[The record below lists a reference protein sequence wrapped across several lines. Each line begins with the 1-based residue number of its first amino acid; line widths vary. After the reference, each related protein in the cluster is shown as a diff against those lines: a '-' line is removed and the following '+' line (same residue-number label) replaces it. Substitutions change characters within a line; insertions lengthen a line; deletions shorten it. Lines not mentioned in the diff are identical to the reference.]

1 MSKLKESKMDSRSL
15 EKRLSSVRETSEEI
29 QTLSRWC
36 LQHKNHHHSIIQ
48 AWSRSLR
55 KAKVPHRLT
64 LFYICNDIVQNAR
77 RKKIPDMVQH
87 FATAIKEAAPLV
99 RDEKIRPKIIRI
111 FNIWEERG
119 IYDAKLI
126 AEFTEIV
133 ENVGTVN
140 ASENEIV
147 LSSFQPVQL
156 VEGIRTVVAL
166 EKSTESLRNDL
177 RNQDFSLTDDEI
189 NQLRQTVKE
198 RGTSRERMEEFEEA
212 VVALECYLASVQK
225 EIEERTQV
233 VTLLEQ
239 AEIFYE
245 TQRGEAKMVANAYK
259 SFGNRVKTLKT
270 KLLEKIKSLPD
281 PSPVPSPTPDAPSPE
296 NSDDEDLSLPDAA
309 QPGVNSFMNSS
320 AFAEFAKDALNS
332 SGNLDSRLSALHRND
347 ESPLKRMPEM
357 SMSAVLEMEIK
368 DVDSSKE
375 NMSDDDI
382 VEIPQREF
390 PARDSMER
398 EVARKSASALR
409 ESSERRRSSESREF
423 GRMKDF
429 DESRERS
436 EGRDSRDH
444 KSSSRWDVKD
454 NRGLKDLDI
463 RRDNHDM
470 SSSSRRDSQER
481 KDIRDDWEWE
491 RDIDHREYSSRERRS
506 SRSSRDSRDSHDT
519 GAGESRDN
527 YRSSSWDHVGSD
539 RDYPHKSR
547 ERDFSHTLNS
557 SYDTSLQIPKDLK
570 PMSAAELLDTF
581 GKVFS
586 KSLNSGSSVTS
597 PSPFEPVKAPTTPVV
612 QPPMPDLSRP
622 PPSLSIPLPPSN
634 PPATESP
641 TPFSSTPSGSG
652 SQTPYTPTKPLYQ
665 PPPYTPEST
674 NKPSYCPPLPPPPP
688 PPPPPV
694 TTSSGGTVTESL
706 PFPPFDTGTAPTWIP
721 PPPPPPPPP
730 ELAENEISSTG
741 ADYDTGGRSFGPSW
755 SDYDDESDDRNWGEP
770 PGNEELEALNSDT
783 PSSPPPYEKGFVGS
797 LAPPP
802 LPPSFCGPRSNLREI
817 ASEDHRTNLVSIQ
830 PNTVDSDYRCYN
842 YRSLSE
848 EPKPAQAPVP
858 SIKSLFSSEM
868 DQDLRIKKPGLKQG
882 RTESGSDMDISN
894 SESEDNM
901 DISDGSG
908 KEDGNNRGG
917 ESRKRKLDGD
927 RNKADTKKNL
937 EDQRRNVHSD
947 EDLPGGGPKMK
958 VSDRLQVERV
968 NSIPSK
974 TDEKDVKPITSIV
987 GNSGNISPSEDVDVA
1002 ERVMSINAKEVESIL
1017 SQMRRASS
1025 LNSANQN
1032 VVGSNSCL
1040 GVSSNVKVLTNPEN
1054 DNSQFKDD
1062 CDERSESDE
1071 NEDPDKSSEML
1082 NQNSDETNNGP
1093 TNSANNDTSMSL
1105 EEKSQ
1110 SGGGGSSNKNEEHIP
1125 TLIAKNGS
1133 RGNIE
1138 KDFNAPRNVTEGNMI
1153 DVIDVMK
1160 NLDREFNQQ
1169 KTRGPRGGPNPRF
1182 MNRGR
1187 GMPPFGGMGRGE
1199 RFNSPH
1205 NPRGGWGFGGPVFN
1219 SPRGRGRGHRGAP
1232 PYSPSGRGFRGPNP
1246 NRGGRNWYGAEN
1258 WF

>member
-1 MSKLKESKMDSRSL
+1 MDSRSL
-15 EKRLSSVRETSEEI
+15 EKRLSSVRETADEI
-29 QTLSRWC
+29 QTLARWC

-48 AWSRSLR
+48 AWSRALR

-64 LFYICNDIVQNAR
+64 LFYVCNDIVQNAR

-140 ASENEIV
+140 ATENEIV

-166 EKSTESLRNDL
+166 EKSTESLRTDL

-296 NSDDEDLSLPDAA
+296 NSDDEDLSLPDTA

-347 ESPLKRMPEM
+347 ESPLKSMPEM

-375 NMSDDDI
+375 NISDDDV
-382 VEIPQREF
+382 VEIPKREF

-398 EVARKSASALR
+398 ELSRKAGSVGR
-409 ESSERRRSSESREF
+409 ETSERRKSSESRDF
-423 GRMKDF
+423 IRIKDL
-429 DESRERS
+429 DEPRERS

-444 KSSSRWDVKD
+444 IKPPSRWDMKES
-454 NRGLKDLDI
+454 RGLKDLDT
-463 RRDNHDM
+463 RRDNHDL

-481 KDIRDDWEWE
+481 KDMRDEWEWD

-519 GAGESRDN
+519 GAGEARDN
-527 YRSSSWDHVGSD
+527 YRSSSWDHVGSE
-539 RDYPHKSR
+539 RDYPHKTR
-547 ERDFSHTLNS
+547 DRDFSHSLNS
-557 SYDTSLQIPKDLK
+557 SYDTTLQIPKDLK

-586 KSLNSGSSVTS
+586 KSLSSGSSVTS
-597 PSPFEPVKAPTTPVV
+597 PSPFEPVKAPSTPVV
-612 QPPMPDLSRP
+612 QPPIPDLSRP
-622 PPSLSIPLPPSN
+622 PPNLSIPLPPTN
-634 PPATESP
+634 PPATDSP
-641 TPFSSTPSGSG
+641 APFASTPSGAG
-652 SQTPYTPTKPLYQ
+652 AQTPYTPTKPLYQ
-665 PPPYTPEST
+665 PPPYAVTPENAS
-674 NKPSYCPPLPPPPP
+674 KSSYCPPLPPPPP
-688 PPPPPV
+688 PPPPP
-694 TTSSGGTVTESL
+694 TTTAASAAAGTESL
-706 PFPPFDTGTAPTWIP
+706 AFPPFDTGTAPTWIP

-730 ELAENEISSTG
+730 ELGENEISSSG
-741 ADYDTGGRSFGPSW
+741 ADYDSGGRNYGQSW

-802 LPPSFCGPRSNLREI
+802 LPPVFCAPRSNLREI
-817 ASEDHRTNLVSIQ
+817 VSEDHRTNLVSIQ

-848 EPKPAQAPVP
+848 EPKPSPAPIP

-868 DQDLRIKKPGLKQG
+868 DQDLRVKKPGLKQG

-901 DISDGSG
+901 DISDESV
-908 KEDGNNRGG
+908 KEDANNAGREPREKHSEGKVNQG
-917 ESRKRKLDGD
+917 DSKKKIAEERKD
-927 RNKADTKKNL
+927 
-937 EDQRRNVHSD
+937 VHSD
-947 EDLPGGGPKMK
+947 EDLPGSGPEKK
-958 VSDRLQVERV
+958 VSEKLEVESV

-974 TDEKDVKPITSIV
+974 IDVEKDVKPITSIV
-987 GNSGNISPSEDVDVA
+987 GNSGNISPSEDVDVS
-1002 ERVMSINAKEVESIL
+1002 ESVMSINAKEVESIL

-1025 LNSANQN
+1025 LNSANKN
-1032 VVGSNSCL
+1032 VGSNSCV
-1040 GVSSNVKVLTNPEN
+1040 GVSSNVKVLTNAEN
-1054 DNSQFKDD
+1054 DNDSLFKDD
-1062 CDERSESDE
+1062 HDERSESDE
-1071 NEDPDKSSEML
+1071 NEDPDKSSEFV
-1082 NQNSDETNNGP
+1082 NQKSDEINNGP
-1093 TNSANNDTSMSL
+1093 THSANNDATL
-1105 EEKSQ
+1105 LDEKNQ
-1110 SGGGGSSNKNEEHIP
+1110 SGGSSSNKNEEHIP

-1133 RGNIE
+1133 RGNLD
-1138 KDFNAPRNVTEGNMI
+1138 KDFNTSRNVTGGNMI

-1169 KTRGPRGGPNPRF
+1169 KLRGPRGGPNPRF

-1187 GMPPFGGMGRGE
+1187 GVSQFGGMGRGE
-1199 RFNSPH
+1199 RFSSPH
-1205 NPRGGWGFGGPVFN
+1205 SPRGGWNFSGPVFN
-1219 SPRGRGRGHRGAP
+1219 SPRGRGRGHRGTP

-1246 NRGGRNWYGAEN
+1246 NRGGRNWYGADN